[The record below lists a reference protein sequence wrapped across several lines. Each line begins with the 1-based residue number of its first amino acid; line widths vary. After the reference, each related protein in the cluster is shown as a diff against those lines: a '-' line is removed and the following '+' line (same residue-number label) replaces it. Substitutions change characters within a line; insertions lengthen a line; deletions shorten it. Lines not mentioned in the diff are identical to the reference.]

1 MKKLISILII
11 VTIIL
16 SISVT
21 AAAATEEY
29 PYMAESNEDLA
40 FRDADGVFLKNLPG
54 GQTFIVLG
62 RDRRD
67 PERVWVEWAGSEGS
81 IIERGI
87 TPIDREVDLS
97 NSNEAYLTG
106 SLNLRNPETYEF
118 ITLLD
123 SGTKVEV
130 VGKDPYHPERTIVR
144 TGDYEGSVLSSYV
157 LKVAKADF
165 ILVEIENQKA
175 YLYKGGDLVAFSDV
189 VTGLLGSRDTPKGVF
204 SIYNMME
211 KETLRGADYET
222 PVNFWMPFYG
232 GCGFH
237 SAEWRWA
244 FGGNIYTYDGSHG
257 CVNCPYD
264 FAKILYE
271 NSYIGM
277 TVIVT

>member
-87 TPIDREVDLS
+87 TPIDREVDLRGM
-97 NSNEAYLTG
+97 YLI
-106 SLNLRNPETYEF
+106 SYE
-118 ITLLD
+118 IAT
-123 SGTKVEV
+123 S
-130 VGKDPYHPERTIVR
+130 
-144 TGDYEGSVLSSYV
+144 
-157 LKVAKADF
+157 
-165 ILVEIENQKA
+165 QKQ
-175 YLYKGGDLVAFSDV
+175 K
-189 VTGLLGSRDTPKGVF
+189 KH
-204 SIYNMME
+204 
-211 KETLRGADYET
+211 
-222 PVNFWMPFYG
+222 
-232 GCGFH
+232 C
-237 SAEWRWA
+237 
-244 FGGNIYTYDGSHG
+244 
-257 CVNCPYD
+257 
-264 FAKILYE
+264 
-271 NSYIGM
+271 
-277 TVIVT
+277 

>member
-1 MKKLISILII
+1 MKKIISILIV
-11 VTIIL
+11 VTIVL

-21 AAAATEEY
+21 AFAETEGY

-54 GQTFIVLG
+54 GQTFVVLG
-62 RDRRD
+62 RDNRD
-67 PERVWVEWAGSEGS
+67 SERVWVEWAGCEGS

-87 TPIDREVDLS
+87 TRIDREVNLS

-118 ITLLD
+118 ITLLS
-123 SGTKVEV
+123 SGTRVEV
-130 VGKDPYHPERTIVR
+130 VGKDPFHPERTVVR
-144 TGDYEGSVLSSYV
+144 TDEYEGSVLSSYV
-157 LKVAKADF
+157 MKTAYADF
-165 ILVEIENQKA
+165 ILVEIDNQKA
-175 YLYKGGDLVAFSDV
+175 YLYKGGELISCSDV
-189 VTGLLGSRDTPKGVF
+189 VTGFLNWRDTPRGVF
-204 SIYNMME
+204 SIQDKMPS
-211 KETLRGADYET
+211 KTLVGEDYET
-222 PVNFWMPFYG
+222 PVNFWMPFCG

-237 SAEWRWA
+237 SAEWRWS

-264 FAKILYE
+264 FAKLLYE

-277 TVIVT
+277 TVIVA